1 MRTRRVVCAGEHSR
15 AAVARDDIG
24 DLRTVRGDHDVVGD
38 ADLCHALVHADD
50 ERQSSEESEG
60 FAGEARCAQSRWDD
74 GERPHTRRSVRQ
86 GYVSART
93 AAKITF

>member
-1 MRTRRVVCAGEHSR
+1 MMPGRDQRVP
-15 AAVARDDIG
+15 AVRSDNVGNLDA
-24 DLRTVRGDHDVVGD
+24 VRGDHDPIGD
-38 ADLCHALVHADD
+38 ADLRDALVHAHD
-50 ERQSSEESEG
+50 EWQSSEKSERL
-60 FAGEARCAQSRWDD
+60 AGEARGAQSRWDD

>member
-1 MRTRRVVCAGEHSR
+1 MRARQHDIPAMALYGLGDLG
-15 AAVARDDIG
+15 AVRRDDDPVCDT
-24 DLRTVRGDHDVVGD
+24 DLGY
-38 ADLCHALVHADD
+38 ALMDSDD
-50 ERQSSEESEG
+50 ERESSEESKG
-60 FAGEARCAQSRWDD
+60 LAGESRRAQSRWDD

>member
-1 MRTRRVVCAGEHSR
+1 MAF
-15 AAVARDDIG
+15 DDGG
-24 DLRTVRGDHDVVGD
+24 DLGAVRGDDNPIGD
-38 ADLCHALVHADD
+38 TNLGYALVDAND
-50 ERQSSEESEG
+50 EREASEESKG
-60 FAGEARCAQSRWDD
+60 LAGEARRAQSRWDD